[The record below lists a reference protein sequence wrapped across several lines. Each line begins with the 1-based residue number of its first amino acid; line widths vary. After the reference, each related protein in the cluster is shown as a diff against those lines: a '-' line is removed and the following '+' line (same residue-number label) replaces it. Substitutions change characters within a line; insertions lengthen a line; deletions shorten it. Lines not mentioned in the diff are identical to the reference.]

1 MCVVL
6 LTLQG
11 TRTPKYARGFTLFV
25 AAAVLRLGAAGVASS
40 MDSVQ
45 PNVFSMV
52 MDQVRHEAGR
62 EDAPPWLQTAGTR
75 KAACGGLGMCL
86 CMCRCT

>member
-1 MCVVL
+1 L
-6 LTLQG
+6 LVALQG

-25 AAAVLRLGAAGVASS
+25 AAAVVRLGAAAVASS

-52 MDQVRHEAGR
+52 VDQVR
-62 EDAPPWLQTAGTR
+62 
-75 KAACGGLGMCL
+75 
-86 CMCRCT
+86 